1 MQMRENNIVVV
12 GGGSQF
18 AIGLMESF
26 IDYGQ
31 DMLAGSRVV
40 LLDINE
46 PQREKLC
53 QIIKIVSS
61 ELFQRQFMRGVTAGA
76 VQG

>member
-1 MQMRENNIVVV
+1 MRKNNIVMI

-31 DMLAGSRVV
+31 DMLAGSRVA
-40 LLDINE
+40 LL
-46 PQREKLC
+46 RY
-53 QIIKIVSS
+53 
-61 ELFQRQFMRGVTAGA
+61 
-76 VQG
+76 